1 MVCVADTEVD
11 EGDVL
16 VLLGLLDVL
25 VVIVL
30 LALVV
35 ECRQSD
41 SVYVIVRVSS
51 R

>member
-1 MVCVADTEVD
+1 MVPVADTEVD

-25 VVIVL
+25 DVIVL

-35 ECRQSD
+35 EGRQSD